1 MLIIKKH
8 IFEIKVIGEHFSTFC
23 SPIIR
28 IDEHF

>member
-1 MLIIKKH
+1 MLRIKKH
-8 IFEIKVIGEHFSTFC
+8 IFEIKVIGEQFSSIC